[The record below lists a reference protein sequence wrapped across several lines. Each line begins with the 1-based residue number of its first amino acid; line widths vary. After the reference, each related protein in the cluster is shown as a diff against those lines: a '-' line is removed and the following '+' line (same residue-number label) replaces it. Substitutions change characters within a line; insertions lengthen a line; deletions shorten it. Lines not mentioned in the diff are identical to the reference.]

1 MKRVASYV
9 FFIAICGLALSLEPK
24 KDRKCLREKVITF
37 PELTTSN
44 WAKLHPNESMDLSA
58 VTVCLRFYTE
68 QATPSPCLF
77 SLATPSHPQDFSLRW
92 SGDSKHY
99 QMFIHN
105 TQVEFKGLTFNM
117 NQWNSVCATW
127 DSKSGLAQMF
137 VNEVASI
144 KKAVG
149 TKVSFKGMPV
159 ITLGQYQTQYDGGFL
174 QPSIFTGFISDVH
187 VHGQVLTTR
196 QIKTYMGAKSKYKL
210 GDYINWHNL
219 MYTIAGSAQ
228 VEEKS
233 HVTFYTKEEQQ

>member
-9 FFIAICGLALSLEPK
+9 FFIVLCGLALSQPK

-37 PELTTSN
+37 PELTISN
-44 WAKLHPNESMDLSA
+44 WPPC
-58 VTVCLRFYTE
+58 VCDSTLNKRVP
-68 QATPSPCLF
+68 PSPCLF

-92 SGDSKHY
+92 LVDSKQY

-105 TQVEFKGLTFNM
+105 TQAEFKGLTFNM

-127 DSKSGLAQMF
+127 DANSGLAQMF

-149 TKVSFKGMPV
+149 TKVSFKGNPV
-159 ITLGQYQTQYDGGFL
+159 IALGQYQTQYDGGFL
-174 QPSIFTGFISDVH
+174 QPSIFTGFIADVH

-196 QIKTYMGAKSKYKL
+196 QIKTYMEAKTKYKL

-228 VEEKS
+228 VEEK
-233 HVTFYTKEEQQ
+233 HQVTFYTKEEQQ